1 MKNTFLNRLIP
12 GAALVAVAVSSGAV
26 AAPGEGT
33 ERVEETIEVKRAEA
47 KETKHPSL
55 RFLKDHRV
63 FLRARLDLLRLQ
75 ITLTRTEDAEMI
87 DARLLRLQEMAAA
100 IAAARDTV
108 GAVHGLTPRRELLT
122 SVTELGELEA
132 ELDLMELLLAEQ
144 RQRLLLLEED
154 FLGHQET
161 ALVVLVR
168 GLTGREAPGTIVF
181 AEDNEFVRVAL
192 TAEQQASLARGGIA
206 QIYHEFVEPREH
218 MYAVSFEGAGWTG
231 VMPVP
236 ITVLA
241 ARDRLTFL
249 ELDLSHLDGERDA
262 AGLLTSTWY
271 R

>member
-1 MKNTFLNRLIP
+1 MNNTRLRKLIP
-12 GAALVAVAVSSGAV
+12 AVALIAAGISFSTV
-26 AAPGEGT
+26 AASEENT
-33 ERVEETIEVKRAEA
+33 ERVEETIEVKRAEE

-63 FLRARLDLLRLQ
+63 FLRARLDLLRLH
-75 ITLTRTEDAEMI
+75 IRLTRTEDAEML
-87 DARLLRLQEMAAA
+87 DARLLRLGEMAAA

-108 GAVHGLTPRRELLT
+108 DTLHGMTPQRELLT
-122 SVTELGELEA
+122 SVTELGKLEA

-168 GLTGREAPGTIVF
+168 GLNGREAPGTIVF
-181 AEDNEFVRVAL
+181 SEDNEFVRVPL
-192 TAEQQASLARGGIA
+192 TPEQQASLAQGGIA

-218 MYAVSFEGAGWTG
+218 VYAVSFEGAGWAG
-231 VMPVP
+231 VAPVP
-236 ITVLA
+236 VAVLA

-249 ELDLSHLDGERDA
+249 ELDLSRLDGTQDT
-262 AGLLTSTWY
+262 AGLLTSIWY

>member
-1 MKNTFLNRLIP
+1 MHTRLRATIL
-12 GAALVAVAVSSGAV
+12 AATLIALALPLSSR
-26 AAPGEGT
+26 AASEERS
-33 ERVEETIEVKRAEA
+33 ERVEETIEVKRAEET
-47 KETKHPSL
+47 KTKHPSL

-75 ITLTRTEDAEMI
+75 IKLTRTDDAEMI
-87 DARLLRLQEMAAA
+87 DARLLRLKEMAAE

-108 GAVHGLTPRRELLT
+108 GTLHGMTPQRDLLT
-122 SVTELGELEA
+122 RVTELGELEA

-144 RQRLLLLEED
+144 RRRLLLLEED

-168 GLTGREAPGTIVF
+168 GLGGREAPGTIVF
-181 AEDNEFVRVAL
+181 SEDNEFVRVPL
-192 TAEQQASLARGGIA
+192 TPEQQASLAQGGIA

-218 MYAVSFEGAGWTG
+218 IYAVSFEGPGWTG
-231 VMPVP
+231 TAPVP
-236 ITVLA
+236 VSVLA

-249 ELDLSHLDGERDA
+249 ELDLSRLDGSADT
-262 AGLLTSTWY
+262 AGLNTSIWY

>member
-1 MKNTFLNRLIP
+1 VKHTFLYRLIP
-12 GAALVAVAVSSGAV
+12 GVALIAVAIASVAS
-26 AAPGEGT
+26 AAPEEST
-33 ERVEETIEVKRAEA
+33 ERVEETIEVKRAEE
-47 KETKHPSL
+47 KDTKHPSL
-55 RFLKDHRV
+55 RFLKDQRV

-75 ITLTRTEDAEMI
+75 IKLTHTEDAEMI

-108 GAVHGLTPRRELLT
+108 GAVNGLTPGRELLT

-132 ELDLMELLLAEQ
+132 ELDFMELLLAEQ

-168 GLTGREAPGTIVF
+168 GLSGREAPGTIVF
-181 AEDNEFVRVAL
+181 SEDNAFVRVPL
-192 TAEQQASLARGGIA
+192 TPEQQASLAQGGIA

-218 MYAVSFEGAGWTG
+218 LYAVSFEGAGWAS
-231 VMPVP
+231 VAPVP
-236 ITVLA
+236 IAVLA

-249 ELDLSHLDGERDA
+249 ELDLSRLDGGQDT
-262 AGLLTSTWY
+262 AGLLTSIWY